1 MIMGGK
7 LHRLAAFKLNIERN
21 IEQLSQ
27 IEVAAF
33 YTSNLHAMMTAL
45 YLL

>member
-7 LHRLAAFKLNIERN
+7 LHRLAAFKLNIERY
-21 IEQLSQ
+21 IAVIS

-33 YTSNLHAMMTAL
+33 LRSF
-45 YLL
+45 